1 MSSKKGQTISLGDFM
16 FPVMELM
23 SLLFAKVI
31 EGAIML
37 ISYGLERGL
46 KYSGKQKIT
55 KIEKSDFKKKKEVVD
70 FDSIGYSLT
79 KKREVKG
86 KEIDK
91 SKHSLVVGS
100 SGSGKTCTLETLMF
114 SDMRQGKSV
123 VYIDPKADNESLER
137 FIDLCRLNKKEY
149 LIFSEHYNK
158 DGKISINP
166 VMEGS
171 VNHIVDR
178 VFKSFTWSEEF
189 YANKCQQA
197 LKKAVKSLKSKSSVV
212 SLKSIYEEI
221 ILLCESKEKDEKLN
235 RSDIE
240 GLITK
245 LDNIVDSDFG
255 AILHGDNAYSFS
267 RLREEGKCVYIG
279 LSVLGYSE
287 TARAI
292 ERIILGDIAYSV
304 YSTYRSID
312 PRSSSELKPLGLYID
327 ELSAIIS
334 DEFIEILNKCR
345 GAKLEITSAFQTS
358 DDLNKVNP
366 NLCQQVFENTLNWF
380 VMKQRMDDAAKMIS
394 FAIGT
399 NTGEKKT
406 RRVDN
411 DQEQGSGS
419 VRDVEEL
426 IVHPN
431 VIKDLDVGQCVL
443 FRQQP
448 TQIDAMNIKYISQN
462 IIDSN
467 LEYFEYSNWITE
479 RKLTRVSNSAKE
491 ASKKEALYV

>member
-1 MSSKKGQTISLGDFM
+1 MSKKNEAFSLGDFM
-16 FPVMELM
+16 IPVVELM
-23 SLLFAKVI
+23 SILFTKVI
-31 EGAIML
+31 EGFIML
-37 ISYGLERGL
+37 ITFGLERAIN
-46 KYSGKQKIT
+46 YSRTPKVT
-55 KIEKSDFKKKKEVVD
+55 KIEKKDFKKKKEIIE
-70 FDSIGYSLT
+70 FDAIGYSMTRRRNILGT
-79 KKREVKG
+79 
-86 KEIDK
+86 EIDK

-100 SGSGKTCTLETLMF
+100 SGTGKTSVLETLMF
-114 SDMRQGKSV
+114 NDMREGKSV
-123 VYIDPKADNESLER
+123 VYLDPKADNATLER
-137 FIDLCRLNKKEY
+137 FIDLCRLNGKEY

-158 DGKISINP
+158 DGKIRINP

-178 VFKSFTWSEEF
+178 VFKSFNWSEEF

-197 LKKAVKSLKSKSSVV
+197 LKKVVKSLKGKRQEV
-212 SLKSIYEEI
+212 SLKSIYDEI
-221 ILLCESKEKDEKLN
+221 LLLCESKEKEEKLN
-235 RSDIE
+235 RSEIE

-255 AILHGDNAYSFS
+255 DIICGDGAYSFS
-267 RLREEGKCVYIG
+267 KLRAEGKCVYIG

-304 YSTYRSID
+304 YNTYRSID
-312 PRSSSELKPLGLYID
+312 PRSTANLKPLGLYID

-358 DDLNKVNP
+358 DDLNKIDP

-411 DQEQGSGS
+411 DQDQGSGS

-431 VIKDLDVGQCVL
+431 VIKDLNVGQCIL

-448 TQIDAMNIKYISQN
+448 TQLDAMNMKYISQY

-467 LEYFEYSNWITE
+467 LEYFEINDWISE
-479 RKLTRVSNSAKE
+479 RNIEELPKFRKE
-491 ASKKEALYV
+491 CEKREAFHV